1 MNKTFKTLWNDVRRC
16 FIVANEAQK
25 SHGKPS
31 KSAVVAVAV
40 AAALGA
46 TAASAAYVE
55 RGFVASSSGN
65 LADAVDSWETK
76 EYKSDWGLKALNAS
90 TAYALGYHGQ
100 GVAVG
105 VMDSGAYLY
114 HHPDLNGDRFHA
126 SEADD
131 HYGSSGQRYPQEVEG
146 ATGDYTAG
154 ESQTGN
160 GTIDGNWIQGT
171 NDSHGTHVT
180 GTVGANRDGNG
191 MHGVSWG
198 SDIWVGNTGGSDSTN
213 YGPFQDYQFFYNGW
227 KSLADNLI
235 AANGADRGGVI
246 NNSFGTNIRIVDIDG
261 GAKDEHGN
269 QIVSKPGA
277 DGGNTDVHFPT
288 DTVSQTE
295 YEYFLF
301 KQIYGEKGT
310 ASFVDA
316 AYDAVKGTNVV
327 QVFTAGNR
335 DFKHPF
341 YRPLYPYFNPD
352 AEKHWVNVGG
362 LTQDGQDADGN
373 TKYKLWATVNEAGN
387 AKYWTVVAPG
397 TNIDSTV
404 VVEDKEGNVSAD
416 YDNTYSGTSMAAPH
430 VTGAMGVLMSRYQD
444 MSAIQVR
451 DVLFTTANHYNKDG
465 SVYGDTNG
473 NGVQDEGEDM
483 WLAADGEVDDRY
495 GWGSPDLD
503 KGMYGLGQLL
513 GHFDYNQKT
522 MKLDVWSNDISQV
535 ALDQREREEM
545 AWKAAAEAWLA
556 LDDSKKMSMEGLS
569 EEQKELLGE
578 ILLDTDDDIV
588 GLDED
593 QEKISEEDAIAW
605 RTEYYQKR
613 LEAINAKIEGNLYD
627 GSLTKRGS
635 GTLVMVG
642 NNTYRGG
649 TTVEGGTLLGFN
661 DSFGVTGEDGTA
673 QANGKVVVNGG
684 VFGVIDSYD
693 DQFTMKG
700 EIKDDADRANGDGFN
715 EHKVD
720 VTVNEGGAY
729 GVVAGQDV
737 EIGSL
742 TLNEGSQIKV
752 IVTDKDSLLAAYNG
766 EEVTGSVTA
775 EGGLTDN
782 GATVAESDL
791 AFFDSTVTIDAKN
804 GKIDSTITRNDATA
818 ASYAASSGQADMA
831 NALMANEGGQV
842 FTEMLGASKGQIR
855 NTLASL
861 SSDFHLAAQN
871 ATIVNAALMGRTI
884 KDQANAYGEAKRA
897 ELENGATLWAAGM
910 GSWGEVD
917 AGGASVNMDVDYY
930 AGFVG
935 AELPYGNGNKVGVFF
950 GYGQTSFDGSDAGDM
965 DGDDIHIGMYGEND
979 WEKFGL
985 TYGFAYTTQDRE
997 GKRDLTFLDRTTRS
1011 AIDYNATVFQ
1021 IFGEAS
1027 YKGFNTESY
1036 QVEPYIGLSW
1046 LKVSADDFTENA
1058 GGYNMK
1064 TEIDDQNL
1072 GMANIG
1078 VRGALP
1084 FTAGNVAMKVR
1095 ADIGYMQFFGDKEAS
1110 ADMTV
1115 GDAGTATIKGEELSG
1130 MGMVGVGLDAAIG
1143 KNATIGINYTGAFG
1157 SDITSH
1163 GVGAKL
1169 GIKF

>member
-55 RGFVASSSGN
+55 PGFVASSSEN
-65 LADAVDSWETK
+65 LTDAVNSWETG
-76 EYKSDWGLKALNAS
+76 EYKKDWGLTAMNAS
-90 TAYALGYHGQ
+90 KAYALGYHGQ
-100 GVAVG
+100 GVALG
-105 VMDSGAYLY
+105 MMDSGALLQK
-114 HHPDLNGDRFHA
+114 HPELAGDRFHA
-126 SEADD
+126 SHASGN
-131 HYGSSGQRYPQEVEG
+131 YGTTGNRYQTG
-146 ATGDYTAG
+146 AAGVGDAFGNGDYEEG
-154 ESQTGN
+154 EAFET
-160 GTIDGNWIQGT
+160 DGNWVGEL
-171 NDSHGTHVT
+171 NDTHGTHVL
-180 GTVGANRDGNG
+180 GTIGANRDGSEF
-191 MHGVSWG
+191 HGVSWG
-198 SDIWVGNTGGSDSTN
+198 SDLYVGNTGGTDNTN
-213 YGPFQDYQFFYNGW
+213 YGLNQDYNYFYAAW
-227 KSLADNLI
+227 KGIADDLV
-235 AANGADRGGVI
+235 AANGEKRGGVI
-246 NNSFGTNIRIVDIDG
+246 NNSFGTNLRVDDAG
-261 GAKDEHGN
+261 K
-269 QIVSKPGA
+269 VSLPV
-277 DGGNTDVHFPT
+277 NTT
-288 DTVSQTE
+288 AETE

-301 KQIYGEKGT
+301 RQRTEEGGRN
-310 ASFVDA
+310 FVDA

-327 QVFTAGNR
+327 QVMTTGNR
-335 DFKHPF
+335 DMNMPY
-341 YRPLYPYFNPD
+341 YRALYPYFNPEAEQHWIAVAGLQKDGVD
-352 AEKHWVNVGG
+352 AN
-362 LTQDGQDADGN
+362 GN
-373 TKYKLWATVNEAGN
+373 DKYKWVDGFNEAGN
-387 AKYWTVVAPG
+387 AKWWTVVAPG
-397 TNIDSTV
+397 YGIYSSTV
-404 VVEDKEGNVSAD
+404 HDDHYVPSTDDKPLGTPD
-416 YDNTYSGTSMAAPH
+416 YASLSGTSMAAPH

-451 DVLFTTANHYNKDG
+451 DVLFTTANHKNSDG
-465 SVYGDTNG
+465 SNFTGWTAEEGQV
-473 NGVQDEGEDM
+473 DEI
-483 WLAADGEVDDRY
+483 Y
-495 GWGSPDLD
+495 GWGAPDLD

-513 GHFDYNQKT
+513 GHFDYDMAT
-522 MKLDVWSNDISQV
+522 TKLDVWSNDISQV
-535 ALDQREREEM
+535 ALDQRKAEDV
-545 AWKAAAEAWLA
+545 AWMEKTKNGTDLSAEDYELGSGDIPNV
-556 LDDSKKMSMEGLS
+556 DDAT
-569 EEQKELLGE
+569 
-578 ILLDTDDDIV
+578 IDP
-588 GLDED
+588 
-593 QEKISEEDAIAW
+593 EDAEKW
-605 RTEYYQKR
+605 RKEYYEKR
-613 LEAINAKIEGNLYD
+613 AASIQNKLDNGLYD
-627 GSLTKRGS
+627 GKLIKRGA
-635 GTLVMVG
+635 GTLVMTG

-649 TTVEGGTLLGFN
+649 TVVEGGTLLGFN

-700 EIKDDADRANGDGFN
+700 EIKDDADRAKGDGFN

-897 ELENGATLWAAGM
+897 KLENGATLWAAGM

-1084 FTAGNVAMKVR
+1084 FTAGSVAMKVR

-1143 KNATIGINYTGAFG
+1143 KNATFGVNYTGAFG

-1163 GVGAKL
+1163 GIGAKL

>member
-1 MNKTFKTLWNDVRRC
+1 M
-16 FIVANEAQK
+16 
-25 SHGKPS
+25 
-31 KSAVVAVAV
+31 
-40 AAALGA
+40 
-46 TAASAAYVE
+46 
-55 RGFVASSSGN
+55 
-65 LADAVDSWETK
+65 
-76 EYKSDWGLKALNAS
+76 
-90 TAYALGYHGQ
+90 
-100 GVAVG
+100 
-105 VMDSGAYLY
+105 
-114 HHPDLNGDRFHA
+114 
-126 SEADD
+126 
-131 HYGSSGQRYPQEVEG
+131 
-146 ATGDYTAG
+146 
-154 ESQTGN
+154 
-160 GTIDGNWIQGT
+160 
-171 NDSHGTHVT
+171 T

-261 GAKDEHGN
+261 GEKDEHGN

-535 ALDQREREEM
+535 ALDQREREEL

-556 LDDSKKMSMEGLS
+556 LDDSKKMSMEGLTK
-569 EEQKELLGE
+569 EQKELLGE

-627 GSLTKRGS
+627 GSLTKRGA
-635 GTLVMVG
+635 GTLVMTG

-661 DSFGVTGEDGTA
+661 DSFGITRDEET
-673 QANGKVVVNGG
+673 QAESNGKVVVNGG
-684 VFGVIDSYD
+684 VFGIINEYD

-700 EIKDDADRANGDGFN
+700 EIKDDADRAKGDGFN

-1084 FTAGNVAMKVR
+1084 FTAGSVAMKVR